1 MLDTNN
7 SVDNLEWCTTEYN
20 QNFRKVN
27 STKHKDVNAVLQIN
41 SDGEVLNS
49 YRNIREAS
57 NYTDIIQNRIK
68 LCIDGKIPQA
78 GGYIWRYKY

>member
-1 MLDTNN
+1 M
-7 SVDNLEWCTTEYN
+7 EWCTTEYN
-20 QNFRKVN
+20 QNFRKVD
-27 STKHKDVNAVLQIN
+27 SIKHKDVNAVLQIN
-41 SDGEVLNS
+41 SGGEIINS

-68 LCIDGKIPQA
+68 LCIDGKISQA

>member
-1 MLDTNN
+1 M
-7 SVDNLEWCTTEYN
+7 VYEYN

-27 STKHKDVNAVLQIN
+27 STKHKDVNAVLQI
-41 SDGEVLNS
+41 NS

>member
-1 MLDTNN
+1 MEEIWKPIEGF
-7 SVDNLEWCTTEYN
+7 DNY
-20 QNFRKVN
+20 KV
-27 STKHKDVNAVLQIN
+27 STLGRVYRIQGYGCKDVNAVLQIN

>member
-1 MLDTNN
+1 MGI
-7 SVDNLEWCTTEYN
+7 
-20 QNFRKVN
+20 FF
-27 STKHKDVNAVLQIN
+27 
-41 SDGEVLNS
+41 NS